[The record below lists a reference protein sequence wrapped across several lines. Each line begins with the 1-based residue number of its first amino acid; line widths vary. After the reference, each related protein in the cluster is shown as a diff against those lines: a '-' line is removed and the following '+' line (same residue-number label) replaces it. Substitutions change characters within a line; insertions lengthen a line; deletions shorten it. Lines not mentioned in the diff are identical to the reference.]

1 MGPSFEK
8 IMLYSL
14 TLVTLAGVAG
24 LTYSKKHVQYMC
36 LFVMKQGDLQP
47 INLNEGDNVSLFG
60 FGKNSKS
67 TPKE

>member
-24 LTYSKKHVQYMC
+24 LTYSKKHVQTIC
-36 LFVMKQGDLQP
+36 VFCDEIGWFTTNQS
-47 INLNEGDNVSLFG
+47 EWR
-60 FGKNSKS
+60 
-67 TPKE
+67 